1 MKEIY
6 SKFEETELS
15 KIFDNEDFGFRKITV
30 DRPLKLQFEIN
41 EETLELFKNSSQYI
55 NLAISKKKKEKLKNI
70 EEAEG
75 RKKQEQLI
83 ESLSKITKIYLD
95 REEFLKE
102 KSYLMFQMPR

>member
-30 DRPLKLQFEIN
+30 DRPLKLKFEIN